1 MELLLEEVIYTEPVN
16 GTSHLMEV
24 IYTEP
29 VNSTSHLLEVICTEP
44 VNSTSHLMKAE
55 RLLLFSQHPEIFEIL
70 PK

>member
-16 GTSHLMEV
+16 
-24 IYTEP
+24 
-29 VNSTSHLLEVICTEP
+29 
-44 VNSTSHLMKAE
+44 STSHLMTAE